1 MDSEKDNLSKL
12 LKKDTKKA
20 LSLFEKNL
28 LPNKKIKNYDIMTK
42 GEEIEK
48 KLSLI
53 NNQGLEESS
62 LRHSDKSS
70 LQKTDS
76 KMELN
81 KTKKE
86 NQTVKK
92 DVLYLPRIRIKR
104 APEKKDSLNRVSS
117 SNNNSISLSL
127 TNSNSIKPIYN
138 NTFIF
143 TLQKTTNNKNEA
155 DSVYNSS
162 KSQEEDYTEDD
173 IDLIHVNYDKQ
184 IDIFFFANRY
194 FEYLYHDE
202 EEKYYDNSDVLRN
215 LFEKNVQ
222 RNIIEEWFNT
232 KVPSPFFPIFMKLIE
247 HNEKETNDETEKE
260 DDDNDSGSY
269 EEKEEDEILFPEE
282 KKRIEKINNEM
293 KNKNY
298 SEEDYH
304 SFFVD
309 KMKEMPSFYVSL
321 PNNQNSNLNV
331 NMAPSPNQNLNQT
344 NMYMRQKTKIK
355 DGESKVPQ
363 MIVLQ
368 NPKINEISFGIE
380 LQGEIIQHNR
390 ANTLKTSKRGIII
403 KGPNVGLYR
412 LKEIDNPQLRREL
425 GHFDIRDVKIEDD
438 NEKNLNKEQSENK
451 SYEIKSSELNS
462 KANKNSPPTSVNIDN
477 ENDSSKSSKNET
489 KMQTDDLIEVKKM
502 YYNGKDITDSTMFTS
517 DPIINFSNNT
527 FLHFFT
533 QIKRYYNELT
543 LNIDNASYNVLKFL
557 SSPETTSLEVVSD
570 HNTHLIEYIH
580 WHNKLS
586 SLTIKSSLTHKVL
599 LAMKSRNWNCN
610 LTSLTISKDNVV
622 SEYEKDLKEIFKNKK
637 SITIQN
643 IHFIDIEY
651 KDDIKDCLLEH
662 INSFYEFTTE
672 ELVRH
677 SRGKLIDVRTT
688 SIPILNLSIKNSP
701 SNDSYYRS
709 SDEVIDLKNIYSVLI
724 YMLYKVL
731 KFNKGT
737 VPEVFN
743 CLDIS
748 ETTVKNVSYLVKIIT
763 KFKIIKNLILSG
775 TVVENGGKIIEAKNF
790 LSNIKLDDFNFDKED
805 SDEYSNDDIYLK
817 YEREYTDIGTKNES
831 TVLGFDFSLG
841 IFPILEKIEVFD
853 TDIKEDISQEI
864 YNLFKNLKFF
874 REFHYSRQEKGSNSA
889 QTSHISNSQ
898 LPKLMVNIMDKVEK
912 DKKNYNCEN
921 IFLFDIK

>member
-1 MDSEKDNLSKL
+1 MDNEKDNLSKL
-12 LKKDTKKA
+12 LKKDTKNA
-20 LSLFEKNL
+20 FSLFEKNL
-28 LPNKKIKNYDIMTK
+28 LPNKKIRNYDLIVK

-48 KLSLI
+48 KISLI

-62 LRHSDKSS
+62 LRHSDKIS
-70 LQKTDS
+70 LHKNDS

-86 NQTVKK
+86 NQNVKK
-92 DVLYLPRIRIKR
+92 DVLYLPHIRIKR
-104 APEKKDSLNRVSS
+104 ASEKKDSLNRVNS
-117 SNNNSISLSL
+117 SNNNSISLNL
-127 TNSNSIKPIYN
+127 NNNNSIKPIYSN
-138 NTFIF
+138 NFIF
-143 TLQKTTNNKNEA
+143 TLQKTSNNQTEEHEH
-155 DSVYNSS
+155 SSS
-162 KSQEEDYTEDD
+162 KSQEEDYIEDE
-173 IDLIHVNYDKQ
+173 IDLIHFNYDKQ
-184 IDIFFFANRY
+184 IDNFFFTNRY

-215 LFEKNVQ
+215 LFEKNIQ

-247 HNEKETNDETEKE
+247 HNEKETKEENEKE
-260 DDDNDSGSY
+260 DDDNDSGIY
-269 EEKEEDEILFPEE
+269 EEKEEEEILFPEE

-293 KNKNY
+293 KNR
-298 SEEDYH
+298 SHTEEEDYRT
-304 SFFVD
+304 FFLD
-309 KMKEMPSFYVSL
+309 KMKEMPSFYVGL
-321 PNNQNSNLNV
+321 PNNQNSNLNP
-331 NMAPSPNQNLNQT
+331 NIAPSPNQTNL
-344 NMYMRQKTKIK
+344 YMRQKTKIK

-363 MIVLQ
+363 VIVEH
-368 NPKINEISFGIE
+368 NPKLNEISFNIE
-380 LQGEIIQHNR
+380 IQGELIQHNR
-390 ANTLKTSKRGIII
+390 TNPLKTSKRGIII
-403 KGPNVGLYR
+403 KGTNVGIYR
-412 LKEIDNPQLRREL
+412 LKEIDNHQLRREI
-425 GHFDIRDVKIEDD
+425 GYFDIRDVKTEDD
-438 NEKNLNKEQSENK
+438 NEKNINKEQNENK
-451 SYEIKSSELNS
+451 SYEIESIDQNS
-462 KANKNSPPTSVNIDN
+462 KVNKNSLPASVNIN
-477 ENDSSKSSKNET
+477 TENDSSKSSKSESKT
-489 KMQTDDLIEVKKM
+489 QTDDLIEVKKM
-502 YYNGKDITDSTMFTS
+502 YYNGKEITDSTMFTS
-517 DPIINFSNNT
+517 DLIANFSNKT

-533 QIKRYYNELT
+533 QIKRYYNELA
-543 LNIDNASYNVLKFL
+543 LNIDNASYNILKFL
-557 SSPETTSLEVVSD
+557 SSSEATSLEVVND
-570 HNTHLIEYIH
+570 HNTHLIDYIH

-599 LAMKSRNWNCN
+599 LAMKSKNWNCN
-610 LTSLTISKDNVV
+610 LTSLTISKDNIV
-622 SEYEKDLKEIFKNKK
+622 SEYEKDLKEIFKLKN

-651 KDDIKDCLLEH
+651 KEDIKDCLLQH

-672 ELVRH
+672 ELVKH

-709 SDEVIDLKNIYSVLI
+709 SDEVIDLKNIYSVFI

-748 ETTVKNVSYLVKIIT
+748 ETTVKNISYLVKIIT
-763 KFKIIKNLILSG
+763 KFKIIKSLNLSG
-775 TVVENGGKIIEAKNF
+775 AIVENGGKLIEAKNF
-790 LSNIKLDDFNFDKED
+790 LSSIKLDDINFDKED
-805 SDEYSNDDIYLK
+805 PDEYSNDDIYLK
-817 YEREYTDIGTKNES
+817 YEREFTDIGTKNES

-853 TDIKEDISQEI
+853 TDIKEDISQGV

-874 REFHYSRQEKGSNSA
+874 REFHYSRQEKGNNA
-889 QTSHISNSQ
+889 MQTSHIANSQ
-898 LPKLMVNIMDKVEK
+898 PPKLMVNIMDKVEK